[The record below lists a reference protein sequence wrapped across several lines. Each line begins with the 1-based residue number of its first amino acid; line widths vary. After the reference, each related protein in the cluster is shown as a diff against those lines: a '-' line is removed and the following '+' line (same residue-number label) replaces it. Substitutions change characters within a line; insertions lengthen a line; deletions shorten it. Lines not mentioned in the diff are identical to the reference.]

1 MSENVRCILHR
12 TFFFDMAKP
21 KKVLQIAD
29 KMDRFR
35 ALYAGEL
42 QESELSAD
50 ERETIQRYR
59 RVGALLTFNVSIQ
72 YAMRNIATE
81 FSLSESQSYAIV
93 RQAMVLYGDVM
104 KLDKEGRRYFMYER
118 FLILAMKAEKAEDFG
133 TAESCLDK
141 AAKLYNLFTAESQ
154 LPDARI
160 WLVPVP
166 INFQVLKSDN
176 SKIIDITNEQ

>member
-1 MSENVRCILHR
+1 
-12 TFFFDMAKP
+12 MAKP

-42 QESELSAD
+42 KESDLTTD
-50 ERETIQRYR
+50 EKETIQRYR

-93 RQAMVLYGDVM
+93 RQAMILYGDVM

-118 FLILAMKAEKAEDFG
+118 FLILAMKAEKAEDFS
-133 TAESCLDK
+133 TAESCLEK
-141 AAKLYNLFTAESQ
+141 AAKLYNLYTTDSN
-154 LPDARI
+154 LPDPRV

-166 INFQVLKSDN
+166 INFQVIKPEQKLKTIN
-176 SKIIDITNEQ
+176 IDEQ